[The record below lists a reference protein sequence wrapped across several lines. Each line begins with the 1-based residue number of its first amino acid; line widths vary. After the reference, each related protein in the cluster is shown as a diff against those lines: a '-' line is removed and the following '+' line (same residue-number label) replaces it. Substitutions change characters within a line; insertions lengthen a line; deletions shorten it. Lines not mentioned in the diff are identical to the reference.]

1 MAANMGIRAIAPTN
15 QRIGWDDNLIVT
27 THMTITM
34 TANAVIIFDLRRDR
48 RNSRIDRSPWCDSL
62 RLF

>member
-15 QRIGWDDNLIVT
+15 QRIGWNDNFIVT
-27 THMTITM
+27 TDMTITM

-48 RNSRIDRSPWCDSL
+48 LSSKCSPSL
-62 RLF
+62 